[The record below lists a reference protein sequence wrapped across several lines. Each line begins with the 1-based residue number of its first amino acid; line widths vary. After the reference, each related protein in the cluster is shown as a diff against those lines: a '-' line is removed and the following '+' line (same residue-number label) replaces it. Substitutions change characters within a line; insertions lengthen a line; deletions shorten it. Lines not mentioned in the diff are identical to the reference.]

1 MLGGTTWLALR
12 AAARFAGGLRWHQL
26 ALALVPLAGAGLFLG
41 LSMMTLSQLRAE
53 GIVPGW
59 VAPARIALLAAGAAW
74 SAWLGARLV
83 AQHAPA
89 LSRRVAAWLGFML
102 PVALSVWVWA
112 RFFFPS
118 R

>member
-1 MLGGTTWLALR
+1 MPWVHC
-12 AAARFAGGLRWHQL
+12 AAAPAG
-26 ALALVPLAGAGLFLG
+26 
-41 LSMMTLSQLRAE
+41 
-53 GIVPGW
+53 
-59 VAPARIALLAAGAAW
+59 
-74 SAWLGARLV
+74 AWLGARLV

-89 LSRRVAAWLGFML
+89 LSRRVAAWTCFML

>member
-1 MLGGTTWLALR
+1 M
-12 AAARFAGGLRWHQL
+12 
-26 ALALVPLAGAGLFLG
+26 PLAGAGLFLG

-59 VAPARIALLAAGAAW
+59 FAPARIALLAAGSAW

-83 AQHAPA
+83 TLHAPTPP
-89 LSRRVAAWLGFML
+89 RRVAAWTCFML

-112 RFFFPS
+112 RFFFLS